1 MTTALLLA
9 AALLLLGT
17 TIATLV
23 GAARIIDDRDAALVR
38 AWRAEDELERA
49 YRDSGAGS

>member
-1 MTTALLLA
+1 MIAALIIAALLLA
-9 AALLLLGT
+9 LA
-17 TIATLV
+17 ATLAA
-23 GAARIIDDRDAALVR
+23 AARIIDDRDAALVR

>member
-1 MTTALLLA
+1 MTLLLA
-9 AALLLLGT
+9 VAVALLVGALAATLTAYAALL
-17 TIATLV
+17 
-23 GAARIIDDRDAALVR
+23 DDRDDWMVR